1 MQFLTTI
8 NNAKCL
14 EWGINGTQGA
24 LFSLLYEINAWA
36 KEEIIDNKVYYF
48 ISRNKIL
55 YEMPLYYE
63 KTDTIYRHLKVL
75 KEKGIIEYVKN
86 GKMDLIRIT
95 EKGKTWNF
103 LKSED
108 NSEKN
113 PTFEENSEKNPSK
126 FGKKSEKNSEIN
138 PTNQDT
144 ILNQDTNTSSKE
156 KINKKEKVEIES
168 VYKSKEFKETFNEF
182 IVMRKSI
189 KKPATE
195 KAIKLLLSKLEKIKD
210 EAKAIEILE
219 KSIVNNWQ
227 DVYGLKEGGTGG
239 SKKYKTSFG
248 RTNDKHN
255 EKTDRS
261 KDGEGWN

>member
-75 KEKGIIEYVKN
+75 KEKGIIEYIKA
-86 GKMDLIRIT
+86 GKKDLIRIT
-95 EKGKTWNF
+95 EKGKEWNF
-103 LKSED
+103 LKSD
-108 NSEKN
+108 KSSEI
-113 PTFEENSEKNPSK
+113 NPSK
-126 FGKKSEKNSEIN
+126 IKNSEINPTKLGNKSDKSSEIN

-168 VYKSKEFKETFNEF
+168 VYKSEEFKETFNEF
-182 IVMRKSI
+182 IDMRKSI
-189 KKPATE
+189 KKPATN
-195 KAIKLLLSKLEKIKD
+195 KAIEMIIIKLEKVNNEEQAIKM
-210 EAKAIEILE
+210 LE
-219 KSIVNNWQ
+219 RSIINNWQ
-227 DVYGLKEGGTGG
+227 DVYEIQERGNDG

-248 RTNDKHN
+248 TTNDKHN

>member
-182 IVMRKSI
+182 IDMRKSI
-189 KKPATE
+189 KKPATN
-195 KAIKLLLSKLEKIKD
+195 KAIKMIIKKLEKVGNEEI
-210 EAKAIEILE
+210 AIQMLE
-219 KSIVNNWQ
+219 RSIINNWQ
-227 DVYGLKEGGTGG
+227 DVYEIQERGNNGNKNYSTNSGAGKREVVKRDYNAGT
-239 SKKYKTSFG
+239 
-248 RTNDKHN
+248 
-255 EKTDRS
+255 
-261 KDGEGWN
+261 EGWNK

>member
-55 YEMPLYYE
+55 DEMPLYYE

-75 KEKGIIEYVKN
+75 KEKGIIEYIKA
-86 GKMDLIRIT
+86 GKKDLIRIT
-95 EKGKTWNF
+95 EKGNTWNF
-103 LKSED
+103 FKSKN

-113 PTFEENSEKNPSK
+113 PSFEENSEKNPSK
-126 FGKKSEKNSEIN
+126 FGKKSENNSEKN
-138 PTNQDT
+138 PTDQDT
-144 ILNQDTNTSSKE
+144 ILNQDTN
-156 KINKKEKVEIES
+156 NKYI
-168 VYKSKEFKETFNEF
+168 YRSKEFIEAFESYKK
-182 IVMRKSI
+182 MRKSI
-189 KKPATE
+189 KKPMTE
-195 KAIKLLLSKLEKIKD
+195 NSVKRMLKKLEKIGN
-210 EAKAIEILE
+210 EETAIKMLNQAEDKCWL
-219 KSIVNNWQ
+219 
-227 DVYGLKEGGTGG
+227 DVYELKEGGTGG

-248 RTNDKHN
+248 TTNDKHN